1 MQPDIIVIGGGG
13 SGLSAAISAAE
24 AGARVLVL
32 EKNPQ
37 PGGTTACSIGSISAT
52 GTPHQKRLGIV
63 DNPHAHFEDMALFN
77 EKESARKQD
86 NAALSRI
93 LADNVPET
101 FRWLSSAG
109 IEFFGPSEEQPH
121 RHPRMHNV
129 MPNSRAYIYHLVRLA
144 RRRGVEILTNSCA
157 LRFLTER
164 DEVVGVEYL
173 RDGRKAEIRARRAVV
188 LASGD
193 YAGDPEFRKQF
204 MGEDVARL
212 EPINPTNTGDG
223 HRMAVQLGAKILN
236 PELYSGGMR
245 FVRPANPPWTAR
257 LPPYKW
263 LMRSA
268 NIALRVMP
276 ESVVR
281 RLLMGF
287 LTTVLVPTPKLYT
300 AGAIIVNK
308 KGQRFADE
316 TKGMP
321 FTLANQPEATGYIL
335 FDGAIGEK
343 FSKWP
348 NYISTAPG
356 VAYAFLKDYRKN
368 RPDLYHQ
375 ADTLEEL
382 ARQLGIPAS
391 TLATTVAAY
400 NGSNGTRGTQEG
412 LPARGDR
419 AALTRGPW
427 YALGPCRNFIHYTD
441 GGLAINDGFQV
452 LRDNGTPIPRLF
464 AAGNAGQ
471 GGALLKGHGHHLG
484 WAFTSG
490 RLAGRRA
497 ATVEPRSQD
506 KQMTSAGALR
516 AANSAGAVGN

>member
-1 MQPDIIVIGGGG
+1 MQTDIIVIGGGG

-24 AGARVLVL
+24 AGARVLLL
-32 EKNPQ
+32 EKNPEL
-37 PGGTTACSIGSISAT
+37 GGTTACSIGSVSAT

-63 DNPHAHFEDMALFN
+63 DTPDEHYEDMTIFN
-77 EKESARKQD
+77 REGSKRED

-93 LADNVPET
+93 LADNIPET
-101 FRWLSSAG
+101 FRWLSSSG
-109 IEFFGPSEEQPH
+109 VEFFGPSEEQPH

-129 MPNSRAYIYHLVRLA
+129 MPNSRAFIYHLERLA
-144 RRRGVEILTNSCA
+144 RRRGVQILTDARA
-157 LRFLTER
+157 LRFLTEG
-164 DEVVGVEYL
+164 DAVSGVEYM
-173 RDGRKAEIRARRAVV
+173 RSGRKESAYARRAVV

-193 YAGDPEFRKQF
+193 YAGDPEFRREF

-223 HRMAVQLGAKILN
+223 QRMATQLGGKILN
-236 PELYSGGMR
+236 SDLYSGGMR
-245 FVRPANPPWTAR
+245 FVRPTKAPWTAR

-263 LMRSA
+263 LMRA
-268 NIALRVMP
+268 GNVALRVMP
-276 ESVVR
+276 ESIVR
-281 RLLMGF
+281 RLLIGF
-287 LTTVLVPTPKLYT
+287 LTTVLVPTPKLYA

-308 KGQRFADE
+308 NGQRFADE

-321 FTLANQPEATGYIL
+321 FALAMQPDATGYIL

-356 VAYAFLKDYRKN
+356 VAYAFLDDYRKN

-382 ARQLGIPAS
+382 ARQLGMPAEN
-391 TLATTVAAY
+391 LAATVAAY
-400 NGSNGTRGTQEG
+400 NASNDAGGTAEG
-412 LPARGDR
+412 LPARGGR

-427 YALGPCRNFIHYTD
+427 YVLGPCRNYIHYTD
-441 GGLAINDGFQV
+441 GGLAIDDRFQV
-452 LRDNGTPIPRLF
+452 LREDGTPIPRLL

-497 ATVEPRSQD
+497 AAMEP
-506 KQMTSAGALR
+506 
-516 AANSAGAVGN
+516 VGRT